1 MPERRLCVYG
11 EGSRARAALTIFTS
25 LGYRE
30 PMHIDPIRESSGR
43 VPAEKAESFPIPE
56 RLPVFPL
63 PNVVFFPKTY
73 LPLHIFEP
81 RYRRMVA
88 DATAGGQ
95 CIAMALLKE
104 GWEHDYYG
112 NPAIYPIVCVG
123 RLVSVQ
129 PLPDGRSNILL
140 QGLERCDI
148 RAQYFEK
155 PYREAT
161 IRVKSS
167 AAEPQLDR
175 EVRRQLVEALAEYL
189 QTRDDSAAW
198 QGFFREEVGDEV
210 LVNTLSTYLDCT
222 PLEKQFLL
230 EADGLHQRARRLS
243 DLLHFMLHDHHGAKG
258 WE

>member
-1 MPERRLCVYG
+1 MLIDRERG
-11 EGSRARAALTIFTS
+11 PSTPGPSKHDEAFI
-25 LGYRE
+25 
-30 PMHIDPIRESSGR
+30 
-43 VPAEKAESFPIPE
+43 IPN

-73 LPLHIFEP
+73 LPLHVFEP

-88 DATAGGQ
+88 DVTMGGQ

-104 GWEHDYYG
+104 GWEPDYYG
-112 NPAIYPIVCVG
+112 NPAIYSALCIG
-123 RLVSVQ
+123 RIVSVQ

-140 QGLERCDI
+140 QGLERGEI
-148 RAQYFEK
+148 LEEHFEK

-161 IRVKSS
+161 IRVTPMQSNEGLS
-167 AAEPQLDR
+167 AG
-175 EVRRQLVEALAEYL
+175 VRRSLIEVLGRYL
-189 QTRDDSAAW
+189 QAREDNAAW
-198 QGFFREEVGDEV
+198 QGFFREEVSDEV

-243 DLLHFMLHDHHGAKG
+243 DVVQFMLHEHRGAKD

>member
-1 MPERRLCVYG
+1 
-11 EGSRARAALTIFTS
+11 
-25 LGYRE
+25 
-30 PMHIDPIRESSGR
+30 MHIDHTREPSGR
-43 VPAEKAESFPIPE
+43 ISSDKSESFPIPD

-81 RYRRMVA
+81 RYRQMVA
-88 DATAGGQ
+88 DATVGGQ

-104 GWEHDYYG
+104 GWESDYYG
-112 NPAIYPIVCVG
+112 TPPMYPVVCVG

-140 QGLERCDI
+140 QGLERYEVRGEHFD
-148 RAQYFEK
+148 K
-155 PYREAT
+155 PYREVTLDIKAPT
-161 IRVKSS
+161 M
-167 AAEPQLDR
+167 EPGLER
-175 EVRRQLVEALAEYL
+175 HVRRRLVEALARYL
-189 QTRDDSAAW
+189 EMREDSTVW
-198 QGFFREEVGDEV
+198 QGFFREDVSDDV

-230 EADGLHQRARRLS
+230 EADGLHQRARRLN
-243 DLLHFMLHDHHGAKG
+243 DLIQFMLHDHHGAKG

>member
-1 MPERRLCVYG
+1 
-11 EGSRARAALTIFTS
+11 
-25 LGYRE
+25 
-30 PMHIDPIRESSGR
+30 MHIDRRRERSGR
-43 VPAEKAESFPIPE
+43 PSPEPVERFLIPE
-56 RLPVFPL
+56 RLPVFAL

-81 RYRRMVA
+81 RYRQMVA
-88 DATAGGQ
+88 DASAGGQ

-104 GWEHDYYG
+104 GWEVDYYG
-112 NPAIYPIVCVG
+112 NPPIYPTVCVG

-129 PLPDGRSNILL
+129 PLVDGRSNILL

-148 RAQYFEK
+148 VEEHYEK

-161 IRVKSS
+161 VRIRPQTP
-167 AAEPQLDR
+167 EPGLER
-175 EVRRQLVEALAEYL
+175 EVRRRLVEALEQYL
-189 QTRDDSAAW
+189 RTREDSAAW
-198 QGFFREEVGDEV
+198 QGLFREEVSDEA

-230 EADGLHQRARRLS
+230 EADGLRQRARRLN
-243 DLLHFMLHDHHGAKG
+243 DLIQFMLHDRHGAKG

>member
-1 MPERRLCVYG
+1 MLIDRERG
-11 EGSRARAALTIFTS
+11 PSTPGPAKHEDTFTI
-25 LGYRE
+25 
-30 PMHIDPIRESSGR
+30 PN
-43 VPAEKAESFPIPE
+43 

-73 LPLHIFEP
+73 LPLHVFEP

-88 DATAGGQ
+88 DVTIGGQ

-104 GWEHDYYG
+104 GWEPDYYE
-112 NPAIYPIVCVG
+112 NPAIYPALCIG
-123 RLVSVQ
+123 RIVSVQ

-140 QGLERCDI
+140 QGLERCEI
-148 RAQYFEK
+148 LEEHFEK

-161 IRVKSS
+161 IRVTPMQSNEGLS
-167 AAEPQLDR
+167 TG
-175 EVRRQLVEALAEYL
+175 VRRSLIEVLGRYL
-189 QTRDDSAAW
+189 QAREDSAAW
-198 QGFFREEVGDEV
+198 QGFFREEVSDEV

-230 EADGLHQRARRLS
+230 EADGLHQRARRLN
-243 DLLHFMLHDHHGAKG
+243 DVVQFMLHEHRGAKD

>member
-1 MPERRLCVYG
+1 MLIDRERG
-11 EGSRARAALTIFTS
+11 PSTPG
-25 LGYRE
+25 
-30 PMHIDPIRESSGR
+30 
-43 VPAEKAESFPIPE
+43 PAKHENSFIIPN

-73 LPLHIFEP
+73 LPLHVFEP

-88 DATAGGQ
+88 DVTMGGQ

-104 GWEHDYYG
+104 GWEPDYYE
-112 NPAIYPIVCVG
+112 NPAIYPAVCIG
-123 RLVSVQ
+123 RIVSVQ

-140 QGLERCDI
+140 QGLERCEI
-148 RAQYFEK
+148 LEEHFEK

-161 IRVKSS
+161 IRLTPMPSNEGLS
-167 AAEPQLDR
+167 TG
-175 EVRRQLVEALAEYL
+175 VRRSLIEVLGRYL
-189 QTRDDSAAW
+189 QAREDSAAW
-198 QGFFREEVGDEV
+198 QGFFREEVSDEV

-230 EADGLHQRARRLS
+230 EADGLHQRARRLN
-243 DLLHFMLHDHHGAKG
+243 DVVQFMLHEHRGAKD

>member
-1 MPERRLCVYG
+1 MQMNRE
-11 EGSRARAALTIFTS
+11 
-25 LGYRE
+25 RE
-30 PMHIDPIRESSGR
+30 PKDRAPSDRIETIQ
-43 VPAEKAESFPIPE
+43 IPK

-73 LPLHIFEP
+73 LPLHVFEP

-88 DATAGGQ
+88 DTTMGDR

-104 GWEHDYYG
+104 GWESDYYG
-112 NPAIYPIVCVG
+112 NPAIYPTLCVG
-123 RLVSVQ
+123 RIMSAQ

-148 RAQYFEK
+148 QEQHFEK

-161 IRVKSS
+161 IRLTPQPSETGL
-167 AAEPQLDR
+167 AAD
-175 EVRRQLVEALAEYL
+175 VRRALIELLSRYL
-189 QTRDDSAAW
+189 QTREGDTAW
-198 QGFFREEVGDEV
+198 QGFFREEVSDDV
-210 LVNTLSTYLDCT
+210 LVNTLSTYLECT

-230 EADGLHQRARRLS
+230 EADGLLQRARRLN
-243 DLLHFMLHDHHGAKG
+243 DLIQFMLHDRQGAGG